1 MMEAL
6 GAIAAE
12 PGEVPDCNCSFFF
25 ILFYFI
31 FLSFFFTHI
40 NTSHPHHKRVAV
52 CAQSSVC
59 REELFCWVE
68 CLTSMSNFSMQ
79 QLPKAHWVIV
89 AFEHQTL
96 PGLKSLVLCHPLGL
110 FLLPSSN
117 QALFYCILCQCVND
131 FVRIPQPCPAC
142 RVLERTRAGG
152 WQTLV
157 GFFLGKIEDS
167 SWREQQFCLSC
178 LCIPWG
184 PRCRIPLWRSMGSS
198 LEDLHTSLLQ
208 GACDNCVSSGWL
220 FAVAAAESR
229 EPCPGCAWRSRRGA
243 ER

>member
-12 PGEVPDCNCSFFF
+12 PGEVPDCNCSFFYF
-25 ILFYFI
+25 ILFLF
-31 FLSFFFTHI
+31 FFFFTHI

-52 CAQSSVC
+52 CAQGSVC

-79 QLPKAHWVIV
+79 QLPKAHWVVV

-96 PGLKSLVLCHPLGL
+96 PELKSLILCHPLGL

-117 QALFYCILCQCVND
+117 QALFYCISCQCVND

-142 RVLERTRAGG
+142 RVVERTRAGG

-157 GFFLGKIEDS
+157 GFLLGKIEDS
-167 SWREQQFCLSC
+167 SWREQQLCLSC
-178 LCIPWG
+178 LCIPLRHTL
-184 PRCRIPLWRSMGSS
+184 PCPS
-198 LEDLHTSLLQ
+198 LEEY
-208 GACDNCVSSGWL
+208 GIL
-220 FAVAAAESR
+220 FGRLAHILA
-229 EPCPGCAWRSRRGA
+229 PGCLW
-243 ER
+243 